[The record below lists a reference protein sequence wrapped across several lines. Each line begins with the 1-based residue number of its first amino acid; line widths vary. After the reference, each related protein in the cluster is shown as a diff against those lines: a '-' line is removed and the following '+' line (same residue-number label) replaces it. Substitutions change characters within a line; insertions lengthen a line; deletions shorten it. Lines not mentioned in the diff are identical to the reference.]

1 MPSLHHP
8 ASAALLF
15 ADAGTLRR
23 SYLRLVSLSS
33 TLRHL
38 DQLLAVSLASGHY
51 PVDPTPATSLLL
63 RYASFRAPPRHLLR
77 LFRAFPLPDRFLRNA
92 LLRSLPSLRPDLL
105 FPSPDSFS
113 FAFAATSLTSSC
125 SRGDLISPSAAVRSL
140 HALAVAAGFAGDTFV
155 ASALTKVYFT
165 LSRGDDARKVFD
177 AVPSPD
183 TVLWNTVL
191 AGLSGSEAL
200 EAFVRM
206 TAAGSVRPDSTTL
219 SSVLPAAAEVT
230 DVMMGRCVH
239 AYGEKCGL
247 AQHEHVVTGLISLYA
262 KCGDM
267 DCARSLFDRMAG
279 PDLVA
284 YNALISGY
292 SVNGMVGSSVEL
304 FKDLVALGLRP
315 NSSTLVALIPVHSP
329 FGHEQLTWCLH
340 AHVVKAGFDAN
351 APVSTALTTLYCRL
365 NDMDSARKAFD
376 AMPEKTM
383 ESWNAMISGYA
394 QNGLTEMAVA
404 LFQQMQALNVRPN
417 PLTISSTLSACAQL
431 GALSLGKWVHKIIAK
446 ENLELNVYVMTA
458 LIDMYV
464 KCGSIAEARC
474 IFNRM
479 DNKNVVSWNAMIS
492 GYGLHGQGAEALK
505 LYKDML
511 DAHLLPTSST
521 FLSVLY
527 ACSHGGLVEEGRT
540 VFRSMTSDY
549 GITPGI
555 EHCTCMVDLL
565 GRAGRLNEA
574 FDLISEFPK
583 SAVGP
588 GVWGA
593 LLAACMV
600 HKDGDLAK
608 LASQKLFEL
617 EPENTGYYVLLSNLY
632 TSKKQYS
639 EAAVVRQEAKSRKLV
654 KTPGCT
660 LIEIADK
667 PHVFMAGDRT
677 HPQSDTIY
685 SYLEKLTTKMIE
697 AGYRP
702 DTEAALYD
710 VEEEE
715 KEHMVKVHSEKLAIA
730 FGLLNTLP
738 GTEIRIIKNL
748 RVCLDCH
755 NATKIISKVTQRLI
769 VVRDASRFHHFRD
782 GVCSCGDYW

>member
-1 MPSLHHP
+1 MPPPRL
-8 ASAALLF
+8 ALPPP
-15 ADAGTLRR
+15 ADALRR
-23 SYLRLVSLSS
+23 SYLRLVALSS

-51 PVDPTPATSLLL
+51 ALDPAPATALLL
-63 RYASFRAPPRHLLR
+63 RYASLRAPPGHLLR
-77 LFRAFPLPDRFLRNA
+77 LFSAFPRPDRFLRNA
-92 LLRSLPSLRPDLL
+92 LLRSLPSFRPHLL

-113 FAFAATSLTSSC
+113 FAFAATALSSSC
-125 SRGDLISPSAAVRSL
+125 SRGDAASPSAAARPL
-140 HALAVAAGFAGDTFV
+140 HALAVAAGYAADTFV
-155 ASALTKVYFT
+155 ASALAKLYFK
-165 LSRGDDARKVFD
+165 LSRVDDARKVFD

-183 TVLWNTVL
+183 TVLWNTLL
-191 AGLSGSEAL
+191 AGLSGSVAL

-206 TAAGSVRPDSTTL
+206 VEAGMVWPDATTL
-219 SSVLPAAAEVT
+219 ASVLPAAADVADIEV
-230 DVMMGRCVH
+230 GRCVQ
-239 AYGEKCGL
+239 GFGVKCGL
-247 AQHEHVVTGLISLYA
+247 AEHEHVVTGLISLYA
-262 KCGDM
+262 KNGDM
-267 DCARSLFDRMAG
+267 ECARRLFDRMEE
-279 PDLVA
+279 PDLVT

-292 SVNGMVGSSVEL
+292 SVNGMVESSAEL
-304 FKDLVALGLRP
+304 FKELAASGCRP
-315 NSSTLVALIPVHSP
+315 NSSTLVAVIPVYSP
-329 FGHEQLTWCLH
+329 FGHELLARCLH
-340 AHVVKAGFDAN
+340 AFIVKYRFDAD
-351 APVSTALTTLYCRL
+351 ALVSTALTTLYCRL
-365 NDMDSARKAFD
+365 NDMESARSIFD

-404 LFQQMQALNVRPN
+404 LFQQMQALNVQPN
-417 PLTISSTLSACAQL
+417 PITISSTLSACAQL
-431 GALSLGKWVHKIIAK
+431 GALSLGKWVHEIITK
-446 ENLELNVYVMTA
+446 QNLELNVYVMTA
-458 LIDMYV
+458 LIDMYA
-464 KCGSIAEARC
+464 KCGSIAEARS
-474 IFNRM
+474 IFDRM

-511 DAHLLPTSST
+511 NAHLLPTSST

-527 ACSHGGLVEEGRT
+527 ACSHGGLVEEGRA
-540 VFRSMTSDY
+540 VFHVMTNVYNIS
-549 GITPGI
+549 PGI

-565 GRAGRLNEA
+565 GRAGKLKEA
-574 FDLISEFPK
+574 FELIPKFPK
-583 SAVGP
+583 SAIGP

-593 LLAACMV
+593 LLGACMV
-600 HKDGDLAK
+600 HKDSDLAK
-608 LASQKLFEL
+608 VASQKLFEL
-617 EPENTGYYVLLSNLY
+617 DPANTGYYVLLSNLY
-632 TSKKQYS
+632 TSKKHYS
-639 EAAVVRQEAKSRKLV
+639 EAALVRQEAKSRKLV

-660 LIEIADK
+660 LIEIGDK
-667 PHVFMAGDRT
+667 PHVFMAGDCV
-677 HPQSDTIY
+677 HPESEAIY

-702 DTEAALYD
+702 VTEVALYD

-730 FGLLNTLP
+730 FGLLSTEP

-755 NATKIISKVTQRLI
+755 DATKFISKVTQRLI

>member
-1 MPSLHHP
+1 M
-8 ASAALLF
+8 
-15 ADAGTLRR
+15 
-23 SYLRLVSLSS
+23 
-33 TLRHL
+33 
-38 DQLLAVSLASGHY
+38 
-51 PVDPTPATSLLL
+51 
-63 RYASFRAPPRHLLR
+63 
-77 LFRAFPLPDRFLRNA
+77 
-92 LLRSLPSLRPDLL
+92 
-105 FPSPDSFS
+105 
-113 FAFAATSLTSSC
+113 
-125 SRGDLISPSAAVRSL
+125 
-140 HALAVAAGFAGDTFV
+140 
-155 ASALTKVYFT
+155 ASALAKLYFT
-165 LSRGDDARKVFD
+165 VSRGDDARKVFD
-177 AVPSPD
+177 AVPFPD
-183 TVLWNTVL
+183 TVLWNTLL
-191 AGLSGSEAL
+191 AGLSGSETL

-206 TAAGSVRPDSTTL
+206 ARAGLERPDATTL
-219 SSVLPAAAEVT
+219 ASVLPAAAEVT
-230 DVMMGRCVH
+230 DVTTGRCVH
-239 AYGEKCGL
+239 GFGEKCGL
-247 AQHEHVVTGLISLYA
+247 TQHEHVVTGLISLYA
-262 KCGDM
+262 KCGDVES
-267 DCARSLFDRMAG
+267 ARHLFGRMEE

-284 YNALISGY
+284 YNALISGC

-304 FKDLVALGLRP
+304 FNELVSLSLKP
-315 NSSTLVALIPVHSP
+315 DSSTLVALIPVHSP
-329 FGHEQLTWCLH
+329 FGNELLARCLH
-340 AHVVKAGFDAN
+340 AFVVKTGFDAN

-365 NDMDSARKAFD
+365 NDLDSARKAFD

-394 QNGLTEMAVA
+394 QNGLTEMAIA
-404 LFQQMQALNVRPN
+404 LFQQMQALRVQPN
-417 PLTISSTLSACAQL
+417 PLTISSALSACAQL

-446 ENLELNVYVMTA
+446 EKLELNVYVMTA

-464 KCGSIAEARC
+464 KCGSIVEARC
-474 IFNRM
+474 IFEGM

-492 GYGLHGQGAEALK
+492 GYGLHGQGAEALR
-505 LYKDML
+505 LYKNML
-511 DAHLLPTSST
+511 HAHLQPTSST

-540 VFRSMTSDY
+540 VFWSMTNDY
-549 GITPGI
+549 GISPGV

-565 GRAGRLNEA
+565 GRAGQLKEA
-574 FDLISEFPK
+574 FKLISEFPK
-583 SAVGP
+583 SAAGP

-593 LLAACMV
+593 LLGACMV
-600 HKDGDLAK
+600 HKDSDLAK

-639 EAAVVRQEAKSRKLV
+639 EAALVRQEAKSRKLV

-660 LIEIADK
+660 LIEIGDK
-667 PHVFMAGDRT
+667 LHVFMAGDRS
-677 HPQSDTIY
+677 HPQSDAIY
-685 SYLEKLTTKMIE
+685 SYLERLTAKMIE
-697 AGYRP
+697 IGYQA

-730 FGLLNTLP
+730 FGLLSTEP

-755 NATKIISKVTQRLI
+755 NATKFISKVAQRLI